1 MRVEVVMKKNSAV
14 SPEPRAKRVAPVTN
28 PRYIELNVP
37 DRALEYFIEDPM
49 PGYIHILRFSH
60 STQADDTQTKHEGF
74 LIGQSDS
81 PEAPR
86 DDEWDGGSRSLR
98 ILSEIDLG
106 RVETRICKE
115 TGKKLSENGQINSDP
130 IVFVNFDPATHQ
142 FRDRG

>member
-1 MRVEVVMKKNSAV
+1 MTKRSDEKSE
-14 SPEPRAKRVAPVTN
+14 SRAKRVAAVNN
-28 PRYIELNVP
+28 PRYIELNAP

-60 STQADDTQTKHEGF
+60 SVQADDKQTKHEGF

-81 PEAPR
+81 PDAPA
-86 DDEWDGGSRSLR
+86 DDDWNGGSKSLR

-106 RVETRICKE
+106 RIETQICAK
-115 TGKKLSENGQINSDP
+115 TGKKLAVIGQINTDP